1 MNDTVNPLGWF
12 ELDENGLYINS
23 QFVGRMLAYFQ
34 WFAYAD
40 RKIKNDEIQYNY
52 SSQKDTVVMTM
63 TEKSGRTIMAISKY
77 PSFIST
83 LHYIFNCR
91 GYSID
96 TAITNEIGLI
106 ELVNE
111 VKPNLLINDI
121 MMPSMIGIS
130 VALRLRINTEVPT
143 ILISN
148 WQTANNSFKSLN
160 VDDHRILSSQI
171 SPDELVDWVD
181 DIQKRNKNFTRGR
194 INLQNRQSVTNNSE
208 TSYQSF
214 N

>member
-1 MNDTVNPLGWF
+1 MNDTVNPSGWF
-12 ELDENGLYINS
+12 DLDEDGLYINS
-23 QFVGRMLAYFQ
+23 QFVGRLLSYYH

-40 RKIKNDEIQYNY
+40 RKIKKDEPQDSY
-52 SSQKDTVVMTM
+52 SSQRDTVVMTM
-63 TEKSGRTIMAISKY
+63 TEKSGRIIMAISKY
-77 PSFIST
+77 PSFIGT

-96 TAITNEIGLI
+96 TAITNEFGLV

-111 VKPNLLINDI
+111 VQPNLLINDI

-130 VALRLRINTEVPT
+130 IALRLRINTEVPT

-148 WQTANNSFKSLN
+148 WQTANNNFKSLN
-160 VDDHRILSSQI
+160 VDDPGILSSQI
-171 SPDELVDWVD
+171 SPDELVEWVNN
-181 DIQKRNKNFTRGR
+181 IQKWNKNFTRDR
-194 INLQNRQSVTNNSE
+194 INGLNTKSVTNKSE
-208 TSYQSF
+208 TSYQAF